1 MVCYFGTIENST
13 MNLNDIGKIVH
24 AEWLKTFGIRPDMN
38 LGMCEF
44 VVMPNHFHAI
54 IIIGDN
60 KYNTVGSDEVA
71 NKFGKQSANLATIIR
86 GFKAA
91 VTRKAKLYN
100 PDFEWQPLY
109 HDHIIRTAESF
120 ENISNYIICN
130 PENWENDRFFP

>member
-1 MVCYFGTIENST
+1 MVKNFRYTS
-13 MNLNDIGKIVH
+13 
-24 AEWLKTFGIRPDMN
+24 RY
-38 LGMCEF
+38 EF
-44 VVMPNHFHAI
+44 RNVRICCDAQSFHAI

-71 NKFGKQSANLATIIR
+71 NKFGKQSANLAAIIR